1 MSQTK
6 NNRTNQESS
15 PSKKTKGILWG
26 AAAVIIAAVAAVV
39 VFSNRTGTIEPPAGN
54 ETAGTDNVL
63 ASPAKEAVIKNS
75 DLIIPIDEITQEAS
89 FFPVEIEGTKLEV
102 LAVKAPDGTIRTAFN
117 TCQVCFS
124 SGRGYYKQDGDV
136 LVCQNCGNRFH
147 MSDVEITR
155 GGCNPVPISGEDK
168 IVDEESITIP
178 KEFLTEATVIFENWK
193 N

>member
-75 DLIIPIDEITQEAS
+75 DLII
-89 FFPVEIEGTKLEV
+89 PVEIEGTKLEV